1 MKTNPIK
8 LEKKLKLKFS
18 DQKIF
23 IKSLTHKSFDSINNN
38 EKIEFLGDRV
48 LGLIIAKKLLEL
60 YPDEKEG
67 VLDKKFASLVNKK
80 KCLEIAKKIELEK
93 YILVLNPKNKKIEIE
108 DKIVADCLE
117 ALIGAIYL
125 DKGLNFTEKFILNLW
140 SEHITAS
147 VITQID
153 AKTKLQ
159 EYSLKIFKV
168 LPIYKL
174 ISNTGPRHKPLF
186 KVAVKL
192 KNTKFFTAEGTSKK
206 DAEQNAASLCLQ
218 DIFKKMNWDDSAYLV
233 SKNRYSENSIIAEV
247 FTENH
252 GKISGI
258 IFGGTSKKIKN
269 YLQIGNKIY
278 VNYNSKSVTRI
289 GYFKIEILK
298 ALTPLYFDQNQKL
311 SCITSAM
318 HLIKLLTAEAQSNKE
333 IFKLIDKFFEILN
346 SENWIQKYIFWEL
359 ELLKLLGYD
368 LELKTMAEKEIV
380 DSEVNYYVKSSTEK
394 KSIPNFLIDEN
405 DMDINLNNLLK
416 GLKLVSDYLE
426 KSILKPNNLNLPTSR
441 THFINL
447 LK

>member
-1 MKTNPIK
+1 
-8 LEKKLKLKFS
+8 
-18 DQKIF
+18 
-23 IKSLTHKSFDSINNN
+23 
-38 EKIEFLGDRV
+38 
-48 LGLIIAKKLLEL
+48 
-60 YPDEKEG
+60 
-67 VLDKKFASLVNKK
+67 
-80 KCLEIAKKIELEK
+80 
-93 YILVLNPKNKKIEIE
+93 
-108 DKIVADCLE
+108 
-117 ALIGAIYL
+117 
-125 DKGLNFTEKFILNLW
+125 
-140 SEHITAS
+140 
-147 VITQID
+147 
-153 AKTKLQ
+153 
-159 EYSLKIFKV
+159 
-168 LPIYKL
+168 
-174 ISNTGPRHKPLF
+174 
-186 KVAVKL
+186 
-192 KNTKFFTAEGTSKK
+192 
-206 DAEQNAASLCLQ
+206 
-218 DIFKKMNWDDSAYLV
+218 MNWDDSAYLV

-298 ALTPLYFDQNQKL
+298 ALTPLYFDENQKL

-333 IFKLIDKFFEILN
+333 IFKLIDKFFEILT
-346 SENWIQKYIFWEL
+346 SDNWIQKYIFWEL

-380 DSEVNYYVKSSTEK
+380 DSEINYYVKSSTEK

-405 DMDINLNNLLK
+405 NIDVNLKNLLK

>member
-1 MKTNPIK
+1 
-8 LEKKLKLKFS
+8 
-18 DQKIF
+18 
-23 IKSLTHKSFDSINNN
+23 
-38 EKIEFLGDRV
+38 
-48 LGLIIAKKLLEL
+48 
-60 YPDEKEG
+60 
-67 VLDKKFASLVNKK
+67 
-80 KCLEIAKKIELEK
+80 
-93 YILVLNPKNKKIEIE
+93 
-108 DKIVADCLE
+108 
-117 ALIGAIYL
+117 
-125 DKGLNFTEKFILNLW
+125 
-140 SEHITAS
+140 
-147 VITQID
+147 
-153 AKTKLQ
+153 
-159 EYSLKIFKV
+159 
-168 LPIYKL
+168 
-174 ISNTGPRHKPLF
+174 
-186 KVAVKL
+186 
-192 KNTKFFTAEGTSKK
+192 
-206 DAEQNAASLCLQ
+206 
-218 DIFKKMNWDDSAYLV
+218 MNWDDSAYLV

-298 ALTPLYFDQNQKL
+298 ALTPLYFDENQKL

-333 IFKLIDKFFEILN
+333 IFKLIDKFFEILT
-346 SENWIQKYIFWEL
+346 SDNWIQRYIFWEL

-368 LELKTMAEKEIV
+368 LELKNMAEKEIV

-405 DMDINLNNLLK
+405 NIEVNLKNLLK

>member
-1 MKTNPIK
+1 
-8 LEKKLKLKFS
+8 
-18 DQKIF
+18 
-23 IKSLTHKSFDSINNN
+23 
-38 EKIEFLGDRV
+38 
-48 LGLIIAKKLLEL
+48 
-60 YPDEKEG
+60 
-67 VLDKKFASLVNKK
+67 
-80 KCLEIAKKIELEK
+80 
-93 YILVLNPKNKKIEIE
+93 
-108 DKIVADCLE
+108 
-117 ALIGAIYL
+117 
-125 DKGLNFTEKFILNLW
+125 
-140 SEHITAS
+140 
-147 VITQID
+147 
-153 AKTKLQ
+153 
-159 EYSLKIFKV
+159 
-168 LPIYKL
+168 
-174 ISNTGPRHKPLF
+174 
-186 KVAVKL
+186 
-192 KNTKFFTAEGTSKK
+192 
-206 DAEQNAASLCLQ
+206 
-218 DIFKKMNWDDSAYLV
+218 MNWDDSAYLV

-298 ALTPLYFDQNQKL
+298 ALTPLYFDENQKL

-333 IFKLIDKFFEILN
+333 IFKLIDKFFEILT
-346 SENWIQKYIFWEL
+346 SDNWIQKYIFWEL

-368 LELKTMAEKEIV
+368 LELKNMVEKEIV
-380 DSEVNYYVKSSTEK
+380 DSEINYFVKSSTEK

-405 DMDINLNNLLK
+405 SMDVNLKNLLK

>member
-1 MKTNPIK
+1 
-8 LEKKLKLKFS
+8 
-18 DQKIF
+18 
-23 IKSLTHKSFDSINNN
+23 
-38 EKIEFLGDRV
+38 
-48 LGLIIAKKLLEL
+48 
-60 YPDEKEG
+60 
-67 VLDKKFASLVNKK
+67 
-80 KCLEIAKKIELEK
+80 
-93 YILVLNPKNKKIEIE
+93 
-108 DKIVADCLE
+108 
-117 ALIGAIYL
+117 
-125 DKGLNFTEKFILNLW
+125 
-140 SEHITAS
+140 
-147 VITQID
+147 
-153 AKTKLQ
+153 
-159 EYSLKIFKV
+159 
-168 LPIYKL
+168 
-174 ISNTGPRHKPLF
+174 
-186 KVAVKL
+186 
-192 KNTKFFTAEGTSKK
+192 
-206 DAEQNAASLCLQ
+206 
-218 DIFKKMNWDDSAYLV
+218 MNWDDNAYLV

-298 ALTPLYFDQNQKL
+298 ALTPLYFDENQKL

-333 IFKLIDKFFEILN
+333 IFKLIDRFFEILT
-346 SENWIQKYIFWEL
+346 SDNWIQKYIFWEL

-368 LELKTMAEKEIV
+368 LELKTMAEKEII

-405 DMDINLNNLLK
+405 NIDVNLKNLLK

>member
-1 MKTNPIK
+1 
-8 LEKKLKLKFS
+8 
-18 DQKIF
+18 
-23 IKSLTHKSFDSINNN
+23 
-38 EKIEFLGDRV
+38 
-48 LGLIIAKKLLEL
+48 
-60 YPDEKEG
+60 
-67 VLDKKFASLVNKK
+67 
-80 KCLEIAKKIELEK
+80 
-93 YILVLNPKNKKIEIE
+93 
-108 DKIVADCLE
+108 
-117 ALIGAIYL
+117 
-125 DKGLNFTEKFILNLW
+125 
-140 SEHITAS
+140 
-147 VITQID
+147 
-153 AKTKLQ
+153 
-159 EYSLKIFKV
+159 
-168 LPIYKL
+168 
-174 ISNTGPRHKPLF
+174 
-186 KVAVKL
+186 
-192 KNTKFFTAEGTSKK
+192 
-206 DAEQNAASLCLQ
+206 
-218 DIFKKMNWDDSAYLV
+218 MNWDDNAYLV

-289 GYFKIEILK
+289 GYFKVEILK
-298 ALTPLYFDQNQKL
+298 ALTPLYFDENQKL

-333 IFKLIDKFFEILN
+333 IFKLIDKFFEILT
-346 SENWIQKYIFWEL
+346 SDNWIQKYIFWEL
-359 ELLKLLGYD
+359 ELLRLLGYD
-368 LELKTMAEKEIV
+368 LELKNMAEKEII

-405 DMDINLNNLLK
+405 NIDVNLKDLLK

>member
-1 MKTNPIK
+1 
-8 LEKKLKLKFS
+8 
-18 DQKIF
+18 
-23 IKSLTHKSFDSINNN
+23 
-38 EKIEFLGDRV
+38 
-48 LGLIIAKKLLEL
+48 
-60 YPDEKEG
+60 
-67 VLDKKFASLVNKK
+67 
-80 KCLEIAKKIELEK
+80 
-93 YILVLNPKNKKIEIE
+93 
-108 DKIVADCLE
+108 
-117 ALIGAIYL
+117 
-125 DKGLNFTEKFILNLW
+125 
-140 SEHITAS
+140 
-147 VITQID
+147 
-153 AKTKLQ
+153 
-159 EYSLKIFKV
+159 
-168 LPIYKL
+168 
-174 ISNTGPRHKPLF
+174 
-186 KVAVKL
+186 
-192 KNTKFFTAEGTSKK
+192 
-206 DAEQNAASLCLQ
+206 
-218 DIFKKMNWDDSAYLV
+218 MNWDDSAYLV

-298 ALTPLYFDQNQKL
+298 ALTPLYFDENQKL

-333 IFKLIDKFFEILN
+333 IFKLIDKFFEILAYD
-346 SENWIQKYIFWEL
+346 NWIQKYIFWEL

-368 LELKTMAEKEIV
+368 LELKNMVEKEIV
-380 DSEVNYYVKSSTEK
+380 DSEINYFVKSSTEK
-394 KSIPNFLIDEN
+394 KSIPNFLIDESN
-405 DMDINLNNLLK
+405 PDVNLKNLLK

>member
-1 MKTNPIK
+1 
-8 LEKKLKLKFS
+8 
-18 DQKIF
+18 
-23 IKSLTHKSFDSINNN
+23 
-38 EKIEFLGDRV
+38 
-48 LGLIIAKKLLEL
+48 
-60 YPDEKEG
+60 
-67 VLDKKFASLVNKK
+67 
-80 KCLEIAKKIELEK
+80 
-93 YILVLNPKNKKIEIE
+93 
-108 DKIVADCLE
+108 
-117 ALIGAIYL
+117 
-125 DKGLNFTEKFILNLW
+125 
-140 SEHITAS
+140 
-147 VITQID
+147 
-153 AKTKLQ
+153 
-159 EYSLKIFKV
+159 
-168 LPIYKL
+168 
-174 ISNTGPRHKPLF
+174 
-186 KVAVKL
+186 
-192 KNTKFFTAEGTSKK
+192 
-206 DAEQNAASLCLQ
+206 
-218 DIFKKMNWDDSAYLV
+218 MNWDDSAYLV

-278 VNYNSKSVTRI
+278 VNYNSKSITRI

-298 ALTPLYFDQNQKL
+298 ALTPLYFDENQKL

-333 IFKLIDKFFEILN
+333 IFKLIDKFFEILT
-346 SENWIQKYIFWEL
+346 SDNWIQKYIFWEL

-368 LELKTMAEKEIV
+368 LELKNMAEKEIV

-405 DMDINLNNLLK
+405 NLDVNLKNLLK

>member
-1 MKTNPIK
+1 
-8 LEKKLKLKFS
+8 
-18 DQKIF
+18 
-23 IKSLTHKSFDSINNN
+23 
-38 EKIEFLGDRV
+38 
-48 LGLIIAKKLLEL
+48 
-60 YPDEKEG
+60 
-67 VLDKKFASLVNKK
+67 
-80 KCLEIAKKIELEK
+80 
-93 YILVLNPKNKKIEIE
+93 
-108 DKIVADCLE
+108 
-117 ALIGAIYL
+117 
-125 DKGLNFTEKFILNLW
+125 
-140 SEHITAS
+140 
-147 VITQID
+147 
-153 AKTKLQ
+153 
-159 EYSLKIFKV
+159 
-168 LPIYKL
+168 
-174 ISNTGPRHKPLF
+174 
-186 KVAVKL
+186 
-192 KNTKFFTAEGTSKK
+192 
-206 DAEQNAASLCLQ
+206 
-218 DIFKKMNWDDSAYLV
+218 MNWDDSAYLV

-298 ALTPLYFDQNQKL
+298 ALTPLYFDDNQKL

-333 IFKLIDKFFEILN
+333 IFKLIDKFFEILT
-346 SENWIQKYIFWEL
+346 SDNWIQKYIFWEL

-368 LELKTMAEKEIV
+368 LELKNMAEKEIV

-405 DMDINLNNLLK
+405 NMDVNLKNLLK